1 MREMS
6 EPKQLAVIRERN
18 SCFDKGESGQSL
30 SCTSTTGAR
39 ALLLL
44 QAALAEQLSVPLES
58 GRREHDVHQLS
69 SSVPGCSLCS
79 GFPFSVGWD

>member
-1 MREMS
+1 MPES
-6 EPKQLAVIRERN
+6 KQLAVTRERN
-18 SCFDKGESGQSL
+18 SCFNKGESGR
-30 SCTSTTGAR
+30 STTGAR

-58 GRREHDVHQLS
+58 GRREHEVHQLS